1 MALLAVPLSLL
12 LSLATISPP
21 STILAAPS
29 SLSAPS
35 FPIETERWLAGL
47 MTIIADYLGPRLPLL
62 PSCFVTSSAH
72 EPRVEE
78 ESEDDLEKDDSED
91 DS

>member
-1 MALLAVPLSLL
+1 
-12 LSLATISPP
+12 
-21 STILAAPS
+21 
-29 SLSAPS
+29 
-35 FPIETERWLAGL
+35 

-62 PSCFVTSSAH
+62 PSCFVTSSTH
-72 EPRVEE
+72 QPRVEE